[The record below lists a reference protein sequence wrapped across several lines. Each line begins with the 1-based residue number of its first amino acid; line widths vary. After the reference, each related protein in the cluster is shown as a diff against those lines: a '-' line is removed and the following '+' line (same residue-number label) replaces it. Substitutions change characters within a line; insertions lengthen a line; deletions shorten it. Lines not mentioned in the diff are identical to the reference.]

1 MLPEDQQVVS
11 PDRFDELFREQ
22 ALIADFTTEDAES
35 EYERRDSFLIHLI
48 RSEAANHFGSESD
61 KSPFVG
67 DDRWPD
73 HTRHMDVA
81 PDHCTPGFL
90 ISLRTL
96 LASDYRDY
104 RIQLCVYADPAD
116 GKSYFGSMAL
126 SADRVVIEQK
136 LLDFHSPNRSD

>member
-1 MLPEDQQVVS
+1 MLPENQQVVS

-22 ALIADFTTEDAES
+22 ALIAEFPTEDVES

-90 ISLRTL
+90 KSLRTL
-96 LASDYRDY
+96 PADDYRDY
-104 RIQLCVYADPAD
+104 QIQLCVYADPAD
-116 GKSYFGSMAL
+116 RRSYFGSMAL
-126 SADRVVIEQK
+126 SADRVLIEQK
-136 LLDFHSPNRSD
+136 LLDFLSPDRSD